1 MKKSSKTVLLFVII
15 GLVFAGI
22 ALAWYFSRKAEEAK
36 TNVESEYYYSIPE
49 PGRGSNPRHI
59 KGG

>member
-1 MKKSSKTVLLFVII
+1 MLFVII